1 MSLQNQSLFDIESPT
16 PRKRANFGLGRFLF
30 RRSRA
35 SRRRAAGSQ
44 PGRQGTTMVAGQSE
58 HLEDRTLLAAFN
70 PLAAT
75 ADGTAGSLREAITTA
90 NANGEVDTIT
100 LEAGTY
106 ALDISNSSGQE
117 NAAAE
122 GDLDILADGG
132 NSITITGAGAS
143 STFITQTVADRVFQI
158 FGGANVTFENLT
170 ITGGMAVD
178 DGSASALASMGDGDG
193 GGVLIEGTAIV
204 SISNS
209 TISGNS
215 AAGADAGEGG
225 GGIFNAGSLTITESD
240 ITSNQATAGALGNGG
255 GIFNDTGATL
265 EITGGTISGNSAN
278 RAGGGIENN
287 AGMVTLTQ
295 VVLGG
300 SMVADG
306 NIAGINGGGLHVSG
320 AGTTTLNGGRVEN
333 NVANQEGGGL
343 WNSGSGTMTIQA
355 GGMGGTIIDSN
366 TANGDGAV
374 QGGGGIFNVGG
385 TLSIT
390 DATISN
396 NVSTATQAG
405 NGGGGILIEG
415 GANNSITDTTISG
428 NSADDTGTADG
439 GGILVAGG
447 ATLTVSG
454 GTISGNSANRAGG
467 GIENNA
473 STVTLTDVTLG
484 GVMVADGNNAGVN
497 GCGLHV
503 SGAGTTNVNGGT
515 VQNNVAGQEGGG
527 LWNATGVMTIDG
539 TTISGNSA
547 NAGNNGGND
556 QGGGGVF
563 NIGGTLDIDNATITG
578 NFATVNLGNGGG
590 VMTVGGVVTIDNS
603 TIADND
609 AARAGGGIENNA
621 GSVTLTD
628 VTLGGAMVSD
638 GNTAGINGGGLHV
651 SGTGTTDVFGGTVQN
666 NIATQEGGGLWNSA
680 TGTLTIAASGMGGTL
695 IDSNTAN
702 GDGAVQGG
710 GGVFNV
716 GGTLS
721 ITDATISN
729 NVSTATVAGNG
740 GGGILIEGGANNTIT
755 DTTIS
760 GNTAN
765 TSGTA
770 DGGGILLS
778 GGATLTISGGTI
790 SGNSANRAGG
800 GIENNNSTLILTNV
814 TLGGAM
820 MADGNSAGVNGGGLH
835 VSSNGTTN
843 VFGGTVQ
850 NNVAG
855 QEGGGLWNASGLMTI
870 DGTTIS
876 GNSANAGNNG
886 GNDQGGGGVFNIGGT
901 LDIDNATI
909 TGNFAT
915 VNLGNGGG
923 VMTVGG
929 VVTIDNSTIA
939 DNDAARAGGGIENNN
954 GSLTLTGVSLGG
966 MTPADGNTAGI
977 NGGGLHVTGG
987 GTTDIFGGGVR
998 NNTAAQEGGGLWNG
1012 TGTMTIEATSIND
1025 NIASGNGADQ
1035 GGGGVFNAGGDVF
1048 IQNGADISGNIAN
1061 GTSGSGGGIL
1071 NDAGGNLT
1079 VSDTTITGNTANRAG
1094 GGIEDN
1100 SGQFSVVELTDVT
1113 LNGNSAGVDIGDG
1126 ATAAPGNGGG
1136 LHVTGLGVVNI
1147 FGGTVNNNVAA
1158 AEGGGLW
1165 NNTGQM
1171 DVVGTTISG
1180 NTAFGTGVDEGGG
1193 GIFNKG
1199 GNLDVQ
1205 GSTLSGNIA
1214 TSGFG
1219 AAIFNE
1225 GGSTAIGGSTL
1236 AGGVAG
1242 GDLTD
1247 DTFDIDGTDVTII
1260 SQGGADTTIV
1270 SGGSDDDSFTVTPD
1284 TAGLGVTVDVQNSS
1298 PFTVNTD
1305 SETLNLFGDIGDDD
1319 FTVDFGNA
1327 VTLGTVTNLSIDG
1340 AGETSADSLTLTG
1353 TGSFVDVTQTTT
1365 TAVDGSFSINSDK
1378 IVIDYSSIEN
1388 IINELLEGLS
1398 LAQTPD
1404 QVIGAGAGS
1413 VDILIASSTDDG
1425 EIPVLTVGTLPTY
1438 ASFVDNGN
1446 GTGTLT
1452 LNPGTGDASTNADIT
1467 VTATIAGLSASDTFN
1482 VAVVSPAETFP
1493 NNTIFA
1499 VNSAGR
1505 AVGNFSSDSNFNTGS
1520 TFSTGA
1526 AIDVSDGSIP
1536 GGTPAGIF
1544 KTTRFDFN
1552 GGSELQYA
1560 FPTGVG
1566 EFEVTLFFA
1575 EIYSPVFR
1583 TGGRVFDVSIEG
1595 VLELDDFD
1603 VFAQA
1608 GAGNKGIARTF
1619 TVISDGTL
1627 NIDFGHVVENP
1638 MVMGIQIVDLNP
1650 VANAGPRVTPVAP
1663 VVNHQSGQTTTINV
1677 GAVDPEGDSIAL
1689 SVTGLPDF
1697 ASFVDNGNGT
1707 GTITVTSAATD
1718 EGLFGVTVQAT
1729 SGTPA
1734 LTDST
1739 SFTLSVAPFVP
1750 QPLPNEVININAG
1763 GPALPGEPGFVRD
1776 DKFQNGV
1783 GLDFGTGATIDTS
1796 DASIPS
1802 GTPAQLFNTVA
1813 FDPAGGAELQLD
1825 IPTQHTG
1832 ITYEVTLF
1840 FVEIYGPTAR
1850 TGARVFDVSIDGQL
1864 VLDNFDVFAAAGA
1877 INRGIARTFQIT
1889 SDGNVDIDFG
1899 HVTENP
1905 ALAGVSVRQIDQVFS
1920 SAP

>member
-1 MSLQNQSLFDIESPT
+1 MLTTFIVDNAADVSDGDFS
-16 PRKRANFGLGRFLF
+16 AGNF
-30 RRSRA
+30 
-35 SRRRAAGSQ
+35 
-44 PGRQGTTMVAGQSE
+44 T
-58 HLEDRTLLAAFN
+58 
-70 PLAAT
+70 
-75 ADGTAGSLREAITTA
+75 LREAIEQANLNSGADDIVFSGDFGLVNPITLGGTQIVIADALTIDGTTA
-90 NANGEVDTIT
+90 GEGFVNISGDDLSRIFQVSTSDTVTLTGLTLQNGASDIGGAILNDGADLMLSGVTIQNSNATISGGGIYNTSDGTVTATINLVNNTASGANSTDGGGGIFNDSGTVIIQSGSVIEANHATGAAGSGGGIFNGIGTTTIT
-100 LEAGTY
+100 EANIFDNTAVRAGGGIEATAGTMTTLTNVTLTNNDVDGG
-106 ALDISNSSGQE
+106 AGTPAPGNGGGLHVTGNGNVLIDGGTITGND
-117 NAAAE
+117 AAAE
-122 GDLDILADGG
+122 GGG
-132 NSITITGAGAS
+132 LWNGTGS
-143 STFITQTVADRVFQI
+143 
-158 FGGANVTFENLT
+158 LT
-170 ITGGMAVD
+170 ISDTSGN
-178 DGSASALASMGDGDG
+178 
-193 GGVLIEGTAIV
+193 VLIDGNTA
-204 SISNS
+204 
-209 TISGNS
+209 SGN
-215 AAGADAGEGG
+215 GADQGG
-225 GGIFNAGSLTITESD
+225 GGIFNAGGTVLIQDNDMTNTVTISNNVADGTSGSGGGILNDAGGTLTVTGATISGNEASRAGGGIEDNSGAGLGVTLTNVSLNT
-240 ITSNQATAGALGNGG
+240 NTAGTGVSSVANPGNGG
-255 GIFNDTGATL
+255 GLHVTGAGDVT
-265 EITGGTISGNSAN
+265 ITGGTVNGNVADEEGGGLWNESGLMTIDGTTISGNSAN
-278 RAGGGIENN
+278 AGNNGGNDQGGGGIFNIGGTLDIDNATITGNFATMNSGNGGGVMTVGGIVTIDNSTIADNDAARAGGGIENN
-287 AGMVTLTQ
+287 AGDVTLTQ

-300 SMVADG
+300 ADAADG
-306 NIAGINGGGLHVSG
+306 NFAGINGGGLHVSG
-320 AGTTTLNGGRVEN
+320 TGTTDIFGGTVQN
-333 NVANQEGGGL
+333 NVAAQEGGGL
-343 WNSGSGTMTIQA
+343 WNSGTGTMTIQA
-355 GGMGGTIIDSN
+355 GGMGGTLIDSN
-366 TANGDGAV
+366 VANGDGAV
-374 QGGGGIFNVGG
+374 QGGGGVFNVGG

-396 NVSTATQAG
+396 NVSNATAAG

-415 GANNSITDTTISG
+415 GENNTIIDTIISG
-428 NSADDTGTADG
+428 NTANTSGTADG
-439 GGILVAGG
+439 GGILLSGG
-447 ATLTVSG
+447 ATLDISG

-484 GVMVADGNNAGVN
+484 GATPSDGNFAGVN
-497 GCGLHV
+497 GGGIHV
-503 SGAGTTNVNGGT
+503 SGAGSTDVIGGT

-527 LWNATGVMTIDG
+527 LWNASGTMLIDG
-539 TTISGNSA
+539 TTISDNSA

-563 NIGGTLDIDNATITG
+563 NIGGTLIIQNGTIITG
-578 NFATVNLGNGGG
+578 NQATMNLGNGGG
-590 VMTVGGVVTIDNS
+590 VMTVGGTVTIDNS
-603 TIADND
+603 TI
-609 AARAGGGIENNA
+609 
-621 GSVTLTD
+621 
-628 VTLGGAMVSD
+628 
-638 GNTAGINGGGLHV
+638 
-651 SGTGTTDVFGGTVQN
+651 
-666 NIATQEGGGLWNSA
+666 
-680 TGTLTIAASGMGGTL
+680 
-695 IDSNTAN
+695 SN
-702 GDGAVQGG
+702 
-710 GGVFNV
+710 
-716 GGTLS
+716 
-721 ITDATISN
+721 
-729 NVSTATVAGNG
+729 
-740 GGGILIEGGANNTIT
+740 
-755 DTTIS
+755 
-760 GNTAN
+760 
-765 TSGTA
+765 
-770 DGGGILLS
+770 
-778 GGATLTISGGTI
+778 
-790 SGNSANRAGG
+790 
-800 GIENNNSTLILTNV
+800 
-814 TLGGAM
+814 
-820 MADGNSAGVNGGGLH
+820 
-835 VSSNGTTN
+835 
-843 VFGGTVQ
+843 
-850 NNVAG
+850 
-855 QEGGGLWNASGLMTI
+855 
-870 DGTTIS
+870 
-876 GNSANAGNNG
+876 
-886 GNDQGGGGVFNIGGT
+886 
-901 LDIDNATI
+901 
-909 TGNFAT
+909 
-915 VNLGNGGG
+915 
-923 VMTVGG
+923 
-929 VVTIDNSTIA
+929 
-939 DNDAARAGGGIENNN
+939 NDAARAGGGIENNN
-954 GSLTLTGVSLGG
+954 GSLTLIGVSLGG
-966 MTPADGNTAGI
+966 MTPADGNTAGV

-1012 TGTMTIEATSIND
+1012 TGTMTIDATSIND

-1048 IQNGADISGNIAN
+1048 ILSGVDISGNIAN

-1100 SGQFSVVELTDVT
+1100 SGQFSVVELTNVNLD
-1113 LNGNSAGVDIGDG
+1113 GNSAGVDIGDG

-1136 LHVTGLGVVNI
+1136 LHVTGPGVVNI
-1147 FGGTVNNNVAA
+1147 FGGTVDNNVAA

-1199 GNLDVQ
+1199 GDLDVQ
-1205 GSTLSGNIA
+1205 GSTHSGNIA

-1236 AGGVAG
+1236 AGCVAG

-1260 SQGGADTTIV
+1260 SQGGADMTIV

-1284 TAGLGVTVDVQNSS
+1284 AAGLGVTVDVQNSS

-1319 FTVDFGNA
+1319 FTVDFGNR

-1353 TGSFVDVTQTTT
+1353 TGSFVDVTQTMT

-1378 IVIDYSSIEN
+1378 IVIDYTSIES

-1425 EIPVLTVGTLPTY
+1425 EIPVLTVGALPTY

-1446 GTGTLT
+1446 GTGVLT
-1452 LNPGTGDASTNADIT
+1452 LNPGSGDASTNADIT

-1482 VAVVSPAETFP
+1482 VAVVSPAQTFP

-1499 VNSAGR
+1499 VNSGAG

-1536 GGTPAGIF
+1536 SGTPSGIF

-1552 GGSELQYA
+1552 GGPELQYA

-1619 TVISDGTL
+1619 TVTSDGTL

-1650 VANAGPRVTPVAP
+1650 VANAGPQVTAVAP
-1663 VVNHQSGQTTTINV
+1663 VVNLLSGDSTTINV
-1677 GAVDPEGDSIAL
+1677 SATDPEGDAITL
-1689 SVTGLPDF
+1689 SASGLPEF
-1697 ASFVDNGNGT
+1697 ASFVDNGDGT

-1718 EGLFGVTVQAT
+1718 EGLFGITVQAS

-1734 LTDST
+1734 LTDSA

-1763 GPALPGEPGFVRD
+1763 GPALPGDPGFVRD
-1776 DKFQNGV
+1776 DNFQNGV

-1832 ITYEVTLF
+1832 ITYEVTLY

-1850 TGARVFDVSIDGQL
+1850 TGARVFDVSIDGVL

-1899 HVTENP
+1899 HVVENP
-1905 ALAGVSVRQIDQVFS
+1905 ALAGVSVKQIDQVFT